1 MRGGVGLASSG
12 TSAQSFTS
20 LQLILLVALEIARAD
35 RALRPLRSLGE
46 SLTEMGAVRTFIAGP
61 FLDEL
66 SLSFDAVL
74 TKRFIPSAGSQRRRR
89 DPSALPTTFV
99 TPGHHPRPPAAT
111 SKIATL
117 RRRRTGPEEVS
128 ASITTSP
135 QSPAQLR
142 QEGTTHL
149 TR

>member
-46 SLTEMGAVRTFIAGP
+46 YLTEMGAGRTFIAGP

-66 SLSFDAVL
+66 SLSFG
-74 TKRFIPSAGSQRRRR
+74 ISS
-89 DPSALPTTFV
+89 
-99 TPGHHPRPPAAT
+99 
-111 SKIATL
+111 
-117 RRRRTGPEEVS
+117 
-128 ASITTSP
+128 
-135 QSPAQLR
+135 
-142 QEGTTHL
+142 
-149 TR
+149 